1 MPTAGAPR
9 RLAEPRRK
17 ASPYERLKNAIVSG
31 ELVPGQPLVETA
43 LAEWCEV
50 SRTPIREALTRL
62 EHDGL
67 VERTDRGLAVRERS
81 PDEIL
86 DIYEARI
93 ALEATAARVA
103 AERRTSHD
111 LLLLG
116 RVADGMEALVDGDVD
131 RMVDLNGQFHRAIRK
146 ATRNEALIDLLERL
160 DLHLLRYPA
169 TTLSSPG
176 RWTVANQQHR
186 ELIESIAQRDAVA
199 AAHIATGHFSDA
211 RDIRLRLWEEAVIL

>member
-1 MPTAGAPR
+1 MPGTGVPR

-17 ASPYERLKNAIVSG
+17 TSPYERLKKAILSG
-31 ELVPGQPLVETA
+31 ELVPGQQLIETA
-43 LAEWCEV
+43 LAEWCDV

-67 VERTDRGLAVRERS
+67 VERTDRGLAVRKRS

-86 DIYEARI
+86 DIYETRI

-111 LLLLG
+111 LLMLG
-116 RVADGMEALVDGDVD
+116 RIADRMEAVTDDVD
-131 RMVDLNGQFHRAIRK
+131 AMVELNRQFHRAIWR
-146 ATRNEALIDLLERL
+146 ATRNESLIDLLERL

-176 RWTVANQQHR
+176 RWPHGNQQHR
-186 ELIESIAQRDAVA
+186 LLLNAISDRDAVKA
-199 AAHIATGHFSDA
+199 AQIATEHFSDA
-211 RDIRLRLWEEAVIL
+211 RDIRLSLWEDADTE

>member
-1 MPTAGAPR
+1 MPAGAPR

-17 ASPYERLKNAIVSG
+17 TSPYERLKNAIVSG

-111 LLLLG
+111 LLLFG
-116 RVADGMEALVDGDVD
+116 RIAERMEALVDGDVD

-176 RWTVANQQHR
+176 RWAVANKQHR
-186 ELIESIAQRDAVA
+186 ALIEAIEQRDGVA
-199 AAHIATGHFSDA
+199 AAHIATEHFSDA
-211 RDIRLRLWEEAVIL
+211 RNIRLRLWEETAVI